1 MSQHGADYRIRPMA
15 IHARDLVKKYRDFT
29 AVAGISFDVRRGE
42 CFGFL
47 GPNGAGKTSTM
58 KMIYG
63 SCSVTEGSLTVM
75 GLDVR
80 SDLRQVKSKLGVV
93 PQEDNLD
100 VELSV
105 IENLLV
111 FARYFGIP
119 RSEARARADE
129 LLGFFELQEKRAS
142 KVEFLSGGMKR
153 RLITA
158 RALIG
163 RPELL
168 ILDEPTTG
176 LDPAARHLLWE
187 KMRRLKRDGVTQ
199 VLTTHYMDEAER
211 LCDRLV
217 LMDRGAIVAKGS
229 PADLIRAHVGKD
241 VLEIVTDEVDRLA
254 SAFGGQKLPDMVV
267 CTTDDGESLL
277 HRVRASGV
285 AFESARLRRAS
296 LEDVFL
302 KLTGRRLE

>member
-1 MSQHGADYRIRPMA
+1 VNNIAIRG
-15 IHARDLVKKYRDFT
+15 RELVKRYKEIA
-29 AVAGISFDVRRGE
+29 AVCGISFDIYEGE

-47 GPNGAGKTSTM
+47 GPNGAGKTTTM

-63 SCSVTEGSLTVM
+63 ACGVTEGSLEVL

-80 SDLRQVKSKLGVV
+80 NDLRSVKERLGVV

-100 VELSV
+100 MELSV

-111 FARYFGIP
+111 FGRYFGI
-119 RSEARARADE
+119 RGARGRAEE
-129 LLGFFELQEKRAS
+129 LLDFFELREKEKSR
-142 KVEFLSGGMKR
+142 VEFLSGGMKR
-153 RLITA
+153 RLVTA

-163 RPELL
+163 DPRLL

-187 KMRRLKRDGVTQ
+187 KLRHLRRQGVTL

-217 LMDRGAIVAKGS
+217 LMDHGKIIAQGT
-229 PADLIRAHVGKD
+229 PAELVREHIGKE
-241 VLEIVTDEVDRLA
+241 VLEVEGNRDEVAAALETHGERVERLA
-254 SAFGGQKLPDMVV
+254 DMVL
-267 CTTDDGESLL
+267 CYTENGEAAL
-277 HRVRASGV
+277 HRLRAAV
-285 AFESARLRRAS
+285 HIESARLRRAT

-302 KLTGRRLE
+302 KLTGRRIE

>member
-1 MSQHGADYRIRPMA
+1 MA
-15 IHARDLVKKYRDFT
+15 IHARDLVKKYKDFT
-29 AVAGISFDVRRGE
+29 AVAGLSFDVRRGE

-47 GPNGAGKTSTM
+47 GPNGAGKTTTM

-80 SDLRQVKSKLGVV
+80 SDLRAVKTKLGVV
-93 PQEDNLD
+93 AQEDNLD
-100 VELSV
+100 FELSV
-105 IENLLV
+105 VENLLV

-119 RSEARARADE
+119 RRQARERADE
-129 LLGFFELQEKRAS
+129 LLSFFDLTEKCDS
-142 KVEFLSGGMKR
+142 KVEHLSGGMKR

-158 RALIG
+158 RSLIG
-163 RPELL
+163 KPELL

-217 LMDRGAIVAKGS
+217 LMDHGKIVAEGT
-229 PADLIRAHVGKD
+229 PAELIQAHVGKE
-241 VLEIVTDEVDRLA
+241 VVEVATSEVDRMA
-254 SAFGGQKLPDMVV
+254 AAIGGTKLPDMVV
-267 CTTDDGESLL
+267 CYTDDGD
-277 HRVRASGV
+277 GV
-285 AFESARLRRAS
+285 IHKARSTGIAFESARLRRAS

-302 KLTGRRLE
+302 KVTGRRLE